1 VTINTTLLIFCGQKF
16 SYAGG
21 DDEYLANESE
31 YETSLRVRANEN
43 VAIKSKNLDGYGCDV
58 HLHDDADVDGK
69 LLTSLCLCA
78 IAG

>member
-31 YETSLRVRANEN
+31 CGTSLRVRANEN
-43 VAIKSKNLDGYGCDV
+43 LFIGHKLSLKSRYQLGLRAKREKEIIYTILYF
-58 HLHDDADVDGK
+58 
-69 LLTSLCLCA
+69 S
-78 IAG
+78 